1 MNYLPIDIRIAQ
13 ARNQSRRI
21 LAGVNKA
28 HGHHEGL
35 PSATQ
40 VAMCCDLD
48 DLSDEG
54 RSFLQFWKLHECPP
68 DTLPNRPGIP
78 FEGMPLGRG

>member
-1 MNYLPIDIRIAQ
+1 
-13 ARNQSRRI
+13 
-21 LAGVNKA
+21 
-28 HGHHEGL
+28 L